1 MMYSANMST
10 TEMQIYLKATAI
22 IDYQHPTIQ
31 QLAQKLASGD
41 DKTTAQ
47 ACFEWVRDRI
57 RHSSDYQMN
66 PVTCRASEV
75 LAYKTGYCFA
85 KSHLLAALLRAN
97 SIPIGFC
104 YQRLSVFDN
113 GAPYSLHGFN
123 AVYLESSGWYR
134 VDARGNKPGVNAQFT
149 PPQEQLA
156 FELNLSKE
164 ADYKHIFAEPLPQV
178 IQYLQ
183 TSHTWDEAL
192 HNLPDVEEKDY
203 LELVNNSL

>member
-1 MMYSANMST
+1 
-10 TEMQIYLKATAI
+10 
-22 IDYQHPTIQ
+22 
-31 QLAQKLASGD
+31 
-41 DKTTAQ
+41 
-47 ACFEWVRDRI
+47 
-57 RHSSDYQMN
+57 
-66 PVTCRASEV
+66 SEV

-203 LELVNNSL
+203 LELVNNSS